1 MKRFLIFIV
10 SLFFVFLLT
19 GCIGEEYDFSPPTV
33 SLTSQEITTQ
43 EELIEANVNWD
54 DEQYN
59 KETDDIQLLAKE
71 QNKIYFK
78 SGQKVDV
85 LFDHGDFD
93 PKGISVSV
101 WQNENKVDLKYQQKE
116 QSFYLPEEKGEYM
129 IVFDL
134 NTDRGNAQ
142 YVGNIE
148 IQ

>member
-1 MKRFLIFIV
+1 MKRVLIFIV